1 MAADGS
7 LPGPHDASHDQ
18 ERAWAGG
25 DRVTLMAFVNDA
37 AVEMVLRD
45 GLSDA
50 TPEPFEI
57 ARGGIRAAIVA
68 LQKAET
74 PRCLIVDIAGVDE
87 PLTALRQL
95 SEVVEPD
102 VKVLVIGEFTEVDF
116 YREVTR
122 GMGAREYIAKPLTRD
137 MVVRLFAPIIVG
149 QPIAAQ
155 EVNGGRVITITGA
168 RGGVGATT
176 IAANLAWHFGVDRN
190 RHTVLLDPDVHTGTA
205 ALFVDAP
212 TGPGLRAAL
221 EMPDRIDEL
230 FVERACMVLK
240 DRMHVMAGQ
249 EPLSERPICAPDAA
263 SRLLTALRRRYNFI
277 VADVPFQPVPL
288 YRDLLEAASQR
299 VVVFEPTLAGVRET
313 LRLRALFDRP
323 GQSERTVLLLNR
335 DGMPG
340 GLTRLQV
347 EDALEGRPD
356 MVIPDLPK
364 RLAAAANMGDP
375 AVRHRGFFR
384 LRVHELGR
392 LVAFSHL
399 LDASPSGV
407 VTKRAADRKRGLR
420 FWKKV

>member
-1 MAADGS
+1 MADGS
-7 LPGPHDASHDQ
+7 LPPPHGGPADQ
-18 ERAWAGG
+18 EGAWAGG
-25 DRVTLMAFVNDA
+25 DRATLMAFVNDA
-37 AVEMVLRD
+37 TAETVLRD

-57 ARGGIRAAIVA
+57 ARGGIRAAIAA

-74 PRCLIVDIAGVDE
+74 PRCLIVDIAGVDD

-102 VKVLVIGEFTEVDF
+102 VKVLVIGDFAEVDF

-122 GMGAREYIAKPLTRD
+122 GMGAREYLAKPLTRD

-155 EVNGGRVITITGA
+155 ELTGGRVITITGA

-176 IAANLAWHFGVDRN
+176 IAANLAWHFGVARN
-190 RHTVLLDPDVHTGTA
+190 RPPGLHDPALHTGTA

-230 FVERACMVLK
+230 FVERAAMVLK

-249 EPLSERPICAPDAA
+249 EPLSERPVCAPDAA
-263 SRLLTALRRRYNFI
+263 PRLLAALRRRYNFI

-340 GLTRLQV
+340 GLTLAQV
-347 EDALEGRPD
+347 EEALEGRPD
-356 MVIPDLPK
+356 MVSPDRPK
-364 RLAAAANMGDP
+364 RLAAAATMGDP
-375 AVRHRGFFR
+375 AARQRGFFR

-399 LDASPSGV
+399 LEAGPSGIAA
-407 VTKRAADRKRGLR
+407 KRSADRKRGLR
-420 FWKKV
+420 FWRRG

>member
-221 EMPDRIDEL
+221 EMPDRID
-230 FVERACMVLK
+230 
-240 DRMHVMAGQ
+240 
-249 EPLSERPICAPDAA
+249 
-263 SRLLTALRRRYNFI
+263 
-277 VADVPFQPVPL
+277 
-288 YRDLLEAASQR
+288 
-299 VVVFEPTLAGVRET
+299 
-313 LRLRALFDRP
+313 
-323 GQSERTVLLLNR
+323 
-335 DGMPG
+335 
-340 GLTRLQV
+340 
-347 EDALEGRPD
+347 
-356 MVIPDLPK
+356 
-364 RLAAAANMGDP
+364 
-375 AVRHRGFFR
+375 
-384 LRVHELGR
+384 
-392 LVAFSHL
+392 
-399 LDASPSGV
+399 
-407 VTKRAADRKRGLR
+407 
-420 FWKKV
+420 